1 MVSSMKSQTTSSC
14 GNRLR
19 RIEGQVRGIARMI
32 EDDRYCIDILTQVQ
46 AVRAAL
52 RRVEDEILED
62 HVEHCVEHAI
72 ASGDQSE
79 QRTKITELIE
89 VLGRR
94 SG

>member
-1 MVSSMKSQTTSSC
+1 MKKPTADSC
-14 GNRLR
+14 GRRLR

-32 EDDRYCIDILTQVQ
+32 EDERYCIDILTQVQ

-52 RRVEDEILED
+52 RRVEDEILQD

-72 ASGDQSE
+72 ASGNQGE